1 MGEHSDQIH
10 VTNRTYVLIAVVL
23 AILTAIEVM
32 VFYLEAMAPVLL
44 PTLLVLMIV
53 KFALVAMFFMHLK
66 FDSRI
71 LSVVFAWGIFI
82 AVSIILA
89 LLAVFG
95 KFST

>member
-10 VTNRTYVLIAVVL
+10 VTNRTYVLIAVIL

-32 VFYLEAMAPVLL
+32 VFYIEAMAPVLL

-71 LSVVFAWGIFI
+71 LSAVFAWGIFI

>member
-44 PTLLVLMIV
+44 TTLLVLMIV